1 MHGRCHALRHCH
13 DVGWPQTPAEGE
25 KRKEIM
31 TRSGWLIILVIVLVA
46 AWFAYTRTH
55 PAPLPNFHW

>member
-1 MHGRCHALRHCH
+1 MDAATLFVIVTMSDG
-13 DVGWPQTPAEGE
+13 PQTPAEGE